1 MSNMHSLSFSGASNI
16 QYVYPYSSTT
26 NSKYAV
32 PLLNISMN
40 ERIGYEDA
48 NYLDNYSNF
57 SSMWM
62 YSWS

>member
-1 MSNMHSLSFSGASNI
+1 MHSLSFSGASNI

-32 PLLNISMN
+32 PLLNILMN
-40 ERIGYEDA
+40 EIIGYKYT

-57 SSMWM
+57 SSM
-62 YSWS
+62 